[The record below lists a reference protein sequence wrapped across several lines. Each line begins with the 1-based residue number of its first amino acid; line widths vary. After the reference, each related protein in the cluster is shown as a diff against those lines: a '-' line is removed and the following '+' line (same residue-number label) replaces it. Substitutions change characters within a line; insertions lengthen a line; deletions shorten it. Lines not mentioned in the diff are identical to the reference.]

1 MRVRRSEDQSG
12 DDSEYKM
19 QEVVWR
25 RLVSGVVLAWN
36 RGAVCQMHA
45 HFGSIQVLEEAR
57 QQSEDIAILK
67 AEVDRLR
74 QRTFPSFAKNY
85 STQHSRG

>member
-1 MRVRRSEDQSG
+1 
-12 DDSEYKM
+12 
-19 QEVVWR
+19 
-25 RLVSGVVLAWN
+25 
-36 RGAVCQMHA
+36 MHA
-45 HFGSIQVLEEAR
+45 HFGSNQVLEEAR

>member
-1 MRVRRSEDQSG
+1 
-12 DDSEYKM
+12 M

-25 RLVSGVVLAWN
+25 RL
-36 RGAVCQMHA
+36 
-45 HFGSIQVLEEAR
+45 VLEEAR

-85 STQHSRG
+85 NTQHSLR

>member
-1 MRVRRSEDQSG
+1 MQVSLLNPEPRTLDPKPRTSCTLEPLNPKPEPR
-12 DDSEYKM
+12 YH

-25 RLVSGVVLAWN
+25 RL
-36 RGAVCQMHA
+36 
-45 HFGSIQVLEEAR
+45 VLEEAR

-85 STQHSRG
+85 NAQLSR